1 MNGQIE
7 EMTCKEIVELVTE
20 YLEGTL
26 AADDVARFEEHLALC
41 EGCVNYLDQMRMTIA
56 LSGSLSEDSLT
67 PQTRAALIDAFRAW
81 KSSET
86 L

>member
-1 MNGQIE
+1 MNSQIE

-26 AADDVARFEEHLALC
+26 AAHDIARFEEHLALC

-56 LSGSLSEDSLT
+56 LSGRLSEDSLT
-67 PQTRAALIDAFRAW
+67 PQTRAAFTDAFRAW
-81 KSSET
+81 KSGET